1 MINLSTFAQDFLVW
15 LGIVPSNRGEGNR
28 HLGSLPVGW
37 FLLERYYYSDCICSI
52 SFKPCLLNESS
63 WFEENRAIIHDNRFF
78 LIRYPC
84 VRLLNSNVE
93 SISFNY
99 RYLVRN
105 AEHSSWFLNK
115 SFKSRLILSSYR
127 CSIVEQS
134 CQVILIPIP
143 VGSSSSPKHR
153 ASSTFQWSETRR
165 VPIYFATLEYL
176 HKHVTINWQHGCKI
190 RLCLKYISRCNYIYN
205 LDQDIRVFPFY

>member
-15 LGIVPSNRGEGNR
+15 LGIVPSNRGEGEGNR
-28 HLGSLPVGW
+28 QPRLPTCW
-37 FLLERYYYSDCICSI
+37 LISSRAILLFCICSI
-52 SFKPCLLNESS
+52 SFKPCLLNKSS
-63 WFEENRAIIHDNRFF
+63 WFEENRAIIHDNHFF

-143 VGSSSSPKHR
+143 VGSSSSHPSIIR
-153 ASSTFQWSETRR
+153 RPLFSDQRR
-165 VPIYFATLEYL
+165 V
-176 HKHVTINWQHGCKI
+176 VS
-190 RLCLKYISRCNYIYN
+190 RYISPRSNICINM
-205 LDQDIRVFPFY
+205 